1 MPYPSKVVIVGAGPY
16 GLSVAAH
23 LRAAG
28 VNSQIFGKPMFTWR
42 EQMPKGMML
51 KSDGFA
57 SDLSTPESVFTLRHY
72 CAEQGIEYDDTRV
85 PVKIGTFISYGMA
98 FQKRMVPELDTRLVT
113 HLEEAE
119 CGFKLELEDGET
131 VYASHVVL
139 AVGISH
145 FAYIPPVFRG
155 LGTELVTHSSQ
166 HSDPELLRGR
176 RVAVIGAGASALD
189 LAGLLKD
196 GGADVSVM
204 ARRGAVRFHDKPS
217 PKLPSLW
224 KRVRTPRTGIGPG
237 WKSRFFTDFPALFH
251 KLPEETRLR
260 IVKRYLGPS
269 AGWTVKEKIVGRVPV
284 HTGLTPVSAT
294 GRHGGVELI
303 FRDQSGKKVEHTA
316 DHAITATGYRV
327 DVHRLEF
334 LDTALLEK
342 LKTVENAPVLSD
354 KFESSV
360 PGLYF
365 VGVSSA
371 FSFGPVMR
379 FAFGARYTALRITRR
394 LEKLSARQPVPEM
407 SEAVVSR

>member
-1 MPYPSKVVIVGAGPY
+1 MSFPSKVVIVGAGPY

-28 VNSQIFGKPMFTWR
+28 VNFQIFGKPMHTWR

-57 SDLSTPESVFTLRHY
+57 SDLSTPESVFTLKHY

-85 PVKIGTFISYGMA
+85 PVKLDTFVSYGMA
-98 FQKRMVPELDTRLVT
+98 FQKRMVPELDTRLIT
-113 HLEEAE
+113 HIQEAD
-119 CGFKLELEDGET
+119 CGFKLRLEDGEI

-139 AVGISH
+139 AVGITH
-145 FAYIPPVFRG
+145 FAYIPPIFHN
-155 LGTELVTHSSQ
+155 LGAEFVSHSSQ
-166 HSDPELLRGR
+166 HSDPERLRGR
-176 RVAVIGAGASALD
+176 KVGVVGAGASALD

-196 GGADVSVM
+196 AGADVTVM
-204 ARRGAVRFHDKPS
+204 ARRTAVKFHDRPS
-217 PKLPSLW
+217 PKRPSPW
-224 KRVRTPRTGIGPG
+224 KRIRAPRTGIGPG

-251 KLPEETRLR
+251 KLPEDVRLR

-284 HTGLTPVSAT
+284 HTGLTPIRAAADDGQVHLVFT
-294 GRHGGVELI
+294 
-303 FRDQSGKKVEHTA
+303 DQSGKSVEHTV
-316 DHAITATGYRV
+316 DQVITATGYRV
-327 DVHRLEF
+327 DVQRLKF
-334 LDTALLEK
+334 LDPALAGK
-342 LKTVENAPVLSD
+342 VKTVENAPVLSVN
-354 KFESSV
+354 FESSV

-379 FAFGARYTALRITRR
+379 FAFGARYTAIRITRR
-394 LEKLSARQPVPEM
+394 LAKLSARQPVPEM
-407 SEAVVSR
+407 SEALIS

>member
-1 MPYPSKVVIVGAGPY
+1 MSYPSKVVIVGAGPY
-16 GLSVAAH
+16 GLSIAAH

-28 VNSQIFGKPMFTWR
+28 INFQIFGKPMFTWR
-42 EQMPKGMML
+42 EQMPRGMML

-72 CAEQGIEYDDTRV
+72 CAEQGIDYDDTRV
-85 PVKIGTFISYGMA
+85 PVKIDTFINYGMA
-98 FQKRMVPELDTRLVT
+98 FQKRMVPELDTRLVR
-113 HLEEAE
+113 HLEEAD
-119 CGFKLELEDGET
+119 CGFRVVLEDGES

-145 FAYIPPVFRG
+145 FAYTPALFRS
-155 LGTELVTHSSQ
+155 LGPEFVTHSSQ
-166 HSDPELLRGR
+166 HSDPERMRGR
-176 RVAVIGAGASALD
+176 KVGVVGAGASALD

-196 GGADVSVM
+196 AGADVAVM
-204 ARRGAVRFHDKPS
+204 ARRSAVRFHDKPGA
-217 PKLPSLW
+217 KLPSLW
-224 KRVRTPRTGIGPG
+224 KRLRNPRTGIGPG

-251 KLPEETRLR
+251 KLPESTRLR

-284 HTGLTPVSAT
+284 HTGLTPVSAQVRDGQVHVVFT
-294 GRHGGVELI
+294 
-303 FRDQSGKKVEHTA
+303 DQSGKTVEHTV
-316 DHAITATGYRV
+316 DHLITATGYRV

-334 LDTALLEK
+334 LDSALLEK
-342 LKTVENAPVLSD
+342 ISTAENAPVLSD

-365 VGVSSA
+365 VGVASA

-379 FAFGARYTALRITRR
+379 FAFGDRYTALRLTRR
-394 LEKLSARQPVPEM
+394 LAKVSARQPVPEL
-407 SEAVVSR
+407 SEAVIS

>member
-1 MPYPSKVVIVGAGPY
+1 MSYPSKVVIVGAGPY

-28 VNSQIFGKPMFTWR
+28 INFQIFGNPMYTWR

-72 CAEQGIEYDDTRV
+72 CEEKGIEYDNTRV
-85 PVKIGTFISYGMA
+85 PVKIDTFINYGMA
-98 FQKRMVPELDTRLVT
+98 FQKRMVPELDTRMVT
-113 HLEEAE
+113 HLEEAD
-119 CGFKLELEDGET
+119 CGFRLTLEDGET

-145 FAYIPPVFRG
+145 FAYTPPAFRA
-155 LGTELVTHSSQ
+155 LGREYVSHSSE
-166 HSDPELLRGR
+166 HSDPTLLRGR
-176 RVAVIGAGASALD
+176 TVAVIGAGASALD

-204 ARRGAVRFHDKPS
+204 ARRTAVRFHDRPS

-224 KRVRTPRTGIGPG
+224 KRLRTPRTGIGPG
-237 WKSRFFTDFPALFH
+237 WKSRFFTDYPALFH
-251 KLPEETRLR
+251 KLPQDTRLR

-284 HTGLTPVSAT
+284 HTGLTPVSADVRNGQVHLVFT
-294 GRHGGVELI
+294 
-303 FRDQSGKKVEHTA
+303 DQSGKKVEHVV
-316 DHAITATGYRV
+316 DQVITATGYRV
-327 DVHRLEF
+327 DVHRLSF

-342 LKTVENAPVLSD
+342 LNTVENAPILSD

-394 LEKLSARQPVPEM
+394 LAKLSARQPVPELTA
-407 SEAVVSR
+407 AVIG

>member
-1 MPYPSKVVIVGAGPY
+1 MSYPSKVVIVGAGPY

-28 VNSQIFGKPMFTWR
+28 VQFRIFGKPMYTWR
-42 EQMPKGMML
+42 EQMPKGMLL

-57 SDLSTPESVFTLRHY
+57 SDLSTPESIYTLRHY
-72 CAEQGIEYDDTRV
+72 CAEQGIEYDNTRV
-85 PVKIGTFISYGMA
+85 PVKLDTFVSYGLA

-113 HLEEAE
+113 EIEEAD
-119 CGFKLELEDGET
+119 CGFRLRLEDGET
-131 VYASHVVL
+131 EYANHVVL

-145 FAYIPPVFRG
+145 FAYTPPMFRG
-155 LGTELVTHSSQ
+155 LGPEFVTHSSQ
-166 HSDPELLRGR
+166 HSNPTLLQGR
-176 RVAVIGAGASALD
+176 TVGVIGAGASALD

-204 ARRGAVRFHDKPS
+204 ARRAAVRFHSRPN

-224 KRVRTPRTGIGPG
+224 KRLRSPRTGIGPG

-251 KLPEETRLR
+251 RLPENMRLR

-284 HTGLTPVSAT
+284 HTGLTPVRAAVRD
-294 GRHGGVELI
+294 GRVQLV
-303 FRDQSGKKVEHTA
+303 FTDQSGKNVEHTV
-316 DHAITATGYRV
+316 DQIITATGYRV
-327 DVHRLEF
+327 DVNRLTF
-334 LDTALLEK
+334 LDPALLGK
-342 LKTVENAPVLSD
+342 IKTLENAPVLSVN
-354 KFESSV
+354 FESSV

-365 VGVSSA
+365 VGVASA

-379 FAFGARYTALRITRR
+379 FAFGSRYTALRITRR
-394 LEKLSARQPVPEM
+394 LAKVSARQPVPELT
-407 SEAVVSR
+407 EALIS